1 MYVEDLARVLQ
12 TNLVTTEKRYP
23 YGRYRIQAQLYLQL
37 GGFTANRPQA
47 LLSLCYQHIQVTL
60 LRDPKGGPHR
70 VLLEFTFEF
79 TKEFL
84 GIKDLYVIILCWN
97 LNAC

>member
-12 TNLVTTEKRYP
+12 INLVTTKKRYP
-23 YGRYRIQAQLYLQL
+23 HGHYRIQTQLYLQL
-37 GGFTANRPQA
+37 GGFTANWPQA
-47 LLSLCYQHIQVTL
+47 LLSLCYWHVQVTL
-60 LRDPKGGPHR
+60 LRDAEGGPYR

-84 GIKDLYVIILCWN
+84 GIKDLYVIILC
-97 LNAC
+97 